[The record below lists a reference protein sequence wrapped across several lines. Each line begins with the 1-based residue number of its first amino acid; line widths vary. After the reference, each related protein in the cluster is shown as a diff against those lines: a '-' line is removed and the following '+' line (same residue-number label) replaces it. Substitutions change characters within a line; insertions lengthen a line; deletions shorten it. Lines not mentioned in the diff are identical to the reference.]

1 MIELAPHHKIGLPV
15 ENPVLLAGGAI
26 GYGEAC
32 HAGLELGK
40 LGGVVVGP
48 VMRHSTAGSTPPRYG
63 TVDGGMVLESGLQ
76 NRGVGAV
83 LRRFGRSWSGLG
95 CPVIVQIADSQSEL
109 LGQVARRIHET
120 IGVSGIELLLPH
132 HADASLTQQLLRTT
146 VRAGDLPVWAKL
158 PLDRAAELAEAA
170 IAGGASALVIGSP
183 PPGATLRER
192 GDGTRRAIVGGLYG
206 PSAFAP
212 MLASLLRLAE
222 MDLPGA
228 LIACGGIHTLEQA
241 RQALA
246 AGAAAL
252 QIDSAVWIEP
262 GLPARL
268 AEELQHLGIWP

>member
-15 ENPVLLAGGAI
+15 ENPVLLAGGTI

-63 TVDGGMVLESGLQ
+63 AVDGGIVLQSGLQ

-83 LRRFGRSWSGLG
+83 LRRFGRSWPGLG
-95 CPVIVQIADSQSEL
+95 CPVIVQIADLQPEL
-109 LGQVARRIHET
+109 VGQVARRIHEAP
-120 IGVSGIELLLPH
+120 GVSGIELLLSH
-132 HADASLTQQLLRTT
+132 HVDASMAQQLLHAV
-146 VRAGDLPVWAKL
+146 VRVGDQPVWAKL
-158 PLDRAAELAEAA
+158 PLGCASELAEAA
-170 IAGGASALVIGSP
+170 IAGGASALVVGSP
-183 PPGATLRER
+183 PPGATLRKR
-192 GDGTRRAIVGGLYG
+192 DDGTRQAIVGGLHG

-212 MLASLLRLAE
+212 MLASLLRLAK

-241 RQALA
+241 QQTLA

-268 AEELQHLGIWP
+268 AKEL